1 MTLNNKINKN
11 SIIQIS
17 GKLLSLFFGLA
28 TVAIM
33 TRYLGQEGFGYYIT
47 VVAFLQFFGILV
59 DFGISL
65 TTVQMIS
72 DLRRNVSDVLSNI
85 LTLRVI
91 FSIIFLGLAP
101 IIIWFFPY
109 PMVVKLGVLITS
121 FSFFCITIIQVLTGM
136 FQRELKMLDVTIAE
150 IVGRVLLLVMT
161 IVIVFL
167 GKSILWIFLAIS
179 IGSFVNLI
187 ITYLYSR
194 KYFIFKW
201 SFDFSV
207 WKEVFQRTWPI
218 ALSISFNL
226 IYLKMDTII
235 LSLTR
240 SQSEVG
246 LYGATYRVIDIL
258 TNLPAVFMGIVLP
271 HMTKYF
277 IDNNKTELKNLM
289 QNTFNSLM
297 IFAVPI
303 VVGTFLIAEKVMVFV
318 AGSEFVDSGEI
329 LKVLILASGAIFFT
343 SLFGYAV
350 LAVHKQ
356 KVMMWGY
363 LTTAVVTLAGYIYFI
378 PKYGVWGAGWM
389 TVFSEAVI
397 AIWTFVVVYRETKFV
412 PSFNVFIK
420 GVFSSFVMLGVLYL
434 IRDMHVLILL
444 GVACVVYFG
453 VMYLIGG
460 IRKGFW
466 KESWK

>member
-194 KYFIFKW
+194 KYFI
-201 SFDFSV
+201 
-207 WKEVFQRTWPI
+207 
-218 ALSISFNL
+218 
-226 IYLKMDTII
+226 
-235 LSLTR
+235 
-240 SQSEVG
+240 
-246 LYGATYRVIDIL
+246 
-258 TNLPAVFMGIVLP
+258 
-271 HMTKYF
+271 
-277 IDNNKTELKNLM
+277 
-289 QNTFNSLM
+289 
-297 IFAVPI
+297 
-303 VVGTFLIAEKVMVFV
+303 
-318 AGSEFVDSGEI
+318 
-329 LKVLILASGAIFFT
+329 
-343 SLFGYAV
+343 
-350 LAVHKQ
+350 
-356 KVMMWGY
+356 
-363 LTTAVVTLAGYIYFI
+363 
-378 PKYGVWGAGWM
+378 
-389 TVFSEAVI
+389 
-397 AIWTFVVVYRETKFV
+397 
-412 PSFNVFIK
+412 
-420 GVFSSFVMLGVLYL
+420 
-434 IRDMHVLILL
+434 
-444 GVACVVYFG
+444 
-453 VMYLIGG
+453 
-460 IRKGFW
+460 
-466 KESWK
+466 